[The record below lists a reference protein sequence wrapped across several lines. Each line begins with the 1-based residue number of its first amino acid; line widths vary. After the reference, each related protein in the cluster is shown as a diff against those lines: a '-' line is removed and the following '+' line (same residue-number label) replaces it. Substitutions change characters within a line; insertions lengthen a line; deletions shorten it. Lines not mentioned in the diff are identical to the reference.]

1 MRPAFSSTEKAAAF
15 VLLLLLLLLAPWLAG
30 KRFLPPREQAYA
42 SAGWGWGPYPWI
54 QKQIFDETN
63 DIDIAFMGSSRIDWA
78 IDTPYVQEK
87 LDERLGRKTVVRSI
101 CWAGNGFD
109 ALAITARDL
118 LEHRHV
124 KTLVFCDESGMVNP
138 GTGAVNWCRWGDDA
152 GMLSGLPIRYKAYYY
167 FAATV
172 EMPRN
177 LLELLTPNL
186 PEETNDAIPN
196 YYEANWHAP
205 NPEKT
210 LGAVIA
216 QVGYRD
222 YDKVEAFAPYLPQ
235 TGVTAADVF
244 IYTPATATN
253 FAFSERPL
261 PVWQV
266 HFLEQL
272 ESEAKSHDCK
282 LVVLHVPVMEEKGS
296 RQVSESAYWPGVM
309 GTDVAM
315 MGVPTGRLFAGMTD
329 GEIKRLFSNSDHM
342 NENGVKY
349 FTPLIVPALIQ
360 LYESKSPH

>member
-1 MRPAFSSTEKAAAF
+1 
-15 VLLLLLLLLAPWLAG
+15 
-30 KRFLPPREQAYA
+30 
-42 SAGWGWGPYPWI
+42 
-54 QKQIFDETN
+54 
-63 DIDIAFMGSSRIDWA
+63 
-78 IDTPYVQEK
+78 
-87 LDERLGRKTVVRSI
+87 
-101 CWAGNGFD
+101 
-109 ALAITARDL
+109 
-118 LEHRHV
+118 
-124 KTLVFCDESGMVNP
+124 
-138 GTGAVNWCRWGDDA
+138 
-152 GMLSGLPIRYKAYYY
+152 MLSGLPIRYQAYYY

-172 EMPRN
+172 AMPRN
-177 LLELLTPNL
+177 LVEMLTPNL

-205 NPEKT
+205 NPERT

-222 YDKVEAFAPYLPQ
+222 YDKVEAFVPFLPQ

-261 PVWQV
+261 PAWQV
-266 HFLEQL
+266 HFLRQL

-296 RQVSESAYWPGVM
+296 PKISESTYWPGVM
-309 GTDVAM
+309 GTEVAM
-315 MGVPTGRLFAGMTD
+315 MGIPTGRLFAGMTD
-329 GEIKRLFSNSDHM
+329 GEIKRLFSNGDHM

-360 LYESKSPH
+360 LYESKSPR